1 MLGLISLSLGD
12 QVVTSKPAGLGVC
25 NLRGE
30 GGAEPVGR
38 DAAECPVSTQWTA
51 RWPCAGCLEPS
62 ARSGQALLPSGC
74 EEGTRGKRGTLESGP
89 RTQQRTQRTAE
100 RASSLGPRAAAAR
113 GTGARWRGQGRGSSV
128 RLSGPRPLMP
138 NGLIC
143 PQARRL
149 PRCGKDGSRPG
160 QERVPCQQGGSQ
172 PHSR

>member
-12 QVVTSKPAGLGVC
+12 QVVTTKPAGLGVC

-38 DAAECPVSTQWTA
+38 DAAEYPLSTQWTA

-74 EEGTRGKRGTLESGP
+74 EEGTRGKRGTLDSGP
-89 RTQQRTQRTAE
+89 RTQQRTQRTVE

-128 RLSGPRPLMP
+128 RLSGPSALMP

-149 PRCGKDGSRPG
+149 PRCGKDGSHPG

-172 PHSR
+172 PHSP